1 MVEKHQWS
9 HYADFYRES
18 AYSVFRQEHRD
29 VRGRTPFRMIEVEQT
44 DHDFSDPDV
53 PECVLAMPLSASA
66 ENRWSWDMG
75 DGWRNDSAV
84 PGRIL
89 VLPAGVESRWR
100 VRGRRNLLLLT
111 IPSSTL
117 RRILGAAMPDDPTG
131 ALRPLAQCT
140 WEDQLVQ
147 QLMLCL
153 WHASLAGNATD
164 RLLVDGAMTTLVS
177 HVLQRA
183 GIEERPARHI
193 TLAAWRLKR
202 VHEFVDA
209 HLHEEIDIVTL
220 SEAAGLS
227 VRHFTRAF
235 REEVGVNA
243 ASLADGEAHREGD
256 GTDPAR
262 RPAADADRAIL
273 RFRRAESLHA
283 GLQAGH
289 GRTPEAVA
297 AVAQN
302 SLTRADD
309 TRKRECLHV

>member
-183 GIEERPARHI
+183 GIEERPARHV

-235 REEVGVNA
+235 REEVGVTP
-243 ASLADGEAHREGD
+243 HRWLM
-256 GTDPAR
+256 AR
-262 RPAADADRAIL
+262 RIERAMELIRHGDQPLTQIARSCGFAAKSHFTRV
-273 RFRRAESLHA
+273 FRQVTGEPPKRWQQLH
-283 GLQAGH
+283 
-289 GRTPEAVA
+289 RT
-297 AVAQN
+297 
-302 SLTRADD
+302 R
-309 TRKRECLHV
+309 